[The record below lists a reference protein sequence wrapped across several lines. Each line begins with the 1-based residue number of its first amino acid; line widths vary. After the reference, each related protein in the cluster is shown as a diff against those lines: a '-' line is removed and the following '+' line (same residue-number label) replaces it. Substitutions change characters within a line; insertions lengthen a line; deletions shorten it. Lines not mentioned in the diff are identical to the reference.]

1 MRKSAM
7 TDMEANPKTYD
18 KASALSNFDLTGFN
32 KTERSDSIRK
42 PHTAKNNLIG
52 SKGLDGD
59 DSPDDLVQNN

>member
-7 TDMEANPKTYD
+7 TVMEIDPKTTD
-18 KASALSNFDLTGFN
+18 KAAALSNLNLSEFN
-32 KTERSDSIRK
+32 KTERTESIRK
-42 PHTAKNNLIG
+42 PQTAKNNLIG